1 MPRAMY
7 ICPVCHKNVLAS
19 KAIHIKTRYY
29 HKSCLDKKIKKEKE
43 KIDNDKLTKKQRE
56 QYERALKQS
65 ALPKIPEAVPESEA
79 QAAEKFFSKV
89 EQIQGKCTAKS
100 SAMAYKYKKMYEGF
114 TWEGMEQTLEYCFS
128 VITSICTNPSLGLCS
143 FTLET
148 TPIATVVFNA
158 NLLYTL
164 SCIMANPFFSK
175 NFRKFRYSLLSSK
188 LIVGKSK
195 NTITLINL

>member
-65 ALPKIPEAVPESEA
+65 ALPEIPEAVPESEA

-128 VITSICTNPSLGLCS
+128 
-143 FTLET
+143 
-148 TPIATVVFNA
+148 
-158 NLLYTL
+158 
-164 SCIMANPFFSK
+164 
-175 NFRKFRYSLLSSK
+175 
-188 LIVGKSK
+188 IVGLEAKKDEDSDIVGLIPWYYDQAQAFYAQLDSIEPSK
-195 NTITLINL
+195 VDLDKIYKKKHIKVSPKKKNVDLIDISKIGE

>member
-65 ALPKIPEAVPESEA
+65 ALPEIPEAVPESEA
-79 QAAEKFFSKV
+79 QAAEKFFSKPPHL
-89 EQIQGKCTAKS
+89 
-100 SAMAYKYKKMYEGF
+100 KY
-114 TWEGMEQTLEYCFS
+114 
-128 VITSICTNPSLGLCS
+128 
-143 FTLET
+143 
-148 TPIATVVFNA
+148 
-158 NLLYTL
+158 
-164 SCIMANPFFSK
+164 
-175 NFRKFRYSLLSSK
+175 
-188 LIVGKSK
+188 
-195 NTITLINL
+195 NTIDPRSVPGEDLLNG

>member
-29 HKSCLDKKIKKEKE
+29 HKACLDKKIKKEKE

-65 ALPKIPEAVPESEA
+65 ALPEIPEAVPESEA

-128 VITSICTNPSLGLCS
+128 
-143 FTLET
+143 
-148 TPIATVVFNA
+148 
-158 NLLYTL
+158 
-164 SCIMANPFFSK
+164 
-175 NFRKFRYSLLSSK
+175 
-188 LIVGKSK
+188 IVGLEARKDEDQAFYAQLDSIEPSK
-195 NTITLINL
+195 VDLDKIYKKKHIKVSPKKKNVDLIDISKIGE

>member
-56 QYERALKQS
+56 QYERVLKQS
-65 ALPKIPEAVPESEA
+65 ALPEIPEAVPESEA

-100 SAMAYKYKKMYEGF
+100 SAMAYKYKDMYEF

-128 VITSICTNPSLGLCS
+128 ILGL
-143 FTLET
+143 TLRE
-148 TPIATVVFNA
+148 NGE
-158 NLLYTL
+158 
-164 SCIMANPFFSK
+164 
-175 NFRKFRYSLLSSK
+175 
-188 LIVGKSK
+188 IVGLIPWYYDQAQSFYKQLNNIESQKVDLDKLYKKKYIKVTPKKKDVDLIDISK
-195 NTITLINL
+195 IGE

>member
-1 MPRAMY
+1 MY
-7 ICPVCHKNVLAS
+7 CNKVEICGVNTSKLPVL
-19 KAIHIKTRYY
+19 
-29 HKSCLDKKIKKEKE
+29 KEKE

-65 ALPKIPEAVPESEA
+65 ALPEIPEAVPESEA

-128 VITSICTNPSLGLCS
+128 VG
-143 FTLET
+143 
-148 TPIATVVFNA
+148 
-158 NLLYTL
+158 
-164 SCIMANPFFSK
+164 
-175 NFRKFRYSLLSSK
+175 
-188 LIVGKSK
+188 
-195 NTITLINL
+195 

>member
-29 HKSCLDKKIKKEKE
+29 HKACLDKKIKKEKE

-65 ALPKIPEAVPESEA
+65 ALPEIPEAVPESEA

-100 SAMAYKYKKMYEGF
+100 SAMAYKYK
-114 TWEGMEQTLEYCFS
+114 
-128 VITSICTNPSLGLCS
+128 
-143 FTLET
+143 
-148 TPIATVVFNA
+148 
-158 NLLYTL
+158 
-164 SCIMANPFFSK
+164 
-175 NFRKFRYSLLSSK
+175 
-188 LIVGKSK
+188 
-195 NTITLINL
+195 

>member
-1 MPRAMY
+1 MY

-29 HKSCLDKKIKKEKE
+29 HKACLDKKIKKEKE

-65 ALPKIPEAVPESEA
+65 ALPEIPEAVPESEA
-79 QAAEKFFSKV
+79 QAAEKFFTKV

-100 SAMAYKYKKMYEGF
+100 SAMAYKYKDMYEF

-128 VITSICTNPSLGLCS
+128 ILGL
-143 FTLET
+143 TLREDGE
-148 TPIATVVFNA
+148 
-158 NLLYTL
+158 
-164 SCIMANPFFSK
+164 
-175 NFRKFRYSLLSSK
+175 
-188 LIVGKSK
+188 IVGLIPWYYDQAQSFYKQLNNIESQKVDLDKLYKKKYIKVTPKKKDVDLIDISK
-195 NTITLINL
+195 IGE

>member
-19 KAIHIKTRYY
+19 KAVHIKTRYY
-29 HKSCLDKKIKKEKE
+29 HKACLDKKIKKEKE

-65 ALPKIPEAVPESEA
+65 ALPEIPEAVPESEA
-79 QAAEKFFSKV
+79 QAAEKFFTKV

-100 SAMAYKYKKMYEGF
+100 SAMAYKYKDMYEF

-128 VITSICTNPSLGLCS
+128 ILGL
-143 FTLET
+143 TLRE
-148 TPIATVVFNA
+148 NGE
-158 NLLYTL
+158 
-164 SCIMANPFFSK
+164 
-175 NFRKFRYSLLSSK
+175 
-188 LIVGKSK
+188 IVGLIPWYYDQAQSFYKQLNNIESQKVDLDKLYKKKYIKVTPKKKDVDLIDISK
-195 NTITLINL
+195 IGE

>member
-1 MPRAMY
+1 MY
-7 ICPVCHKNVLAS
+7 K
-19 KAIHIKTRYY
+19 RQ
-29 HKSCLDKKIKKEKE
+29 
-43 KIDNDKLTKKQRE
+43 DNDKLTKKQRE

-128 VITSICTNPSLGLCS
+128 
-143 FTLET
+143 
-148 TPIATVVFNA
+148 
-158 NLLYTL
+158 
-164 SCIMANPFFSK
+164 
-175 NFRKFRYSLLSSK
+175 
-188 LIVGKSK
+188 IVGLEARKDEDSDIVGLIPWYYDQAQAFYAQLDSIEPSK
-195 NTITLINL
+195 VDLDKIYKKKHIKVSPKKKNVDLIDISKIGEGIC

>member
-29 HKSCLDKKIKKEKE
+29 HKACLDKKIKKEKE

-65 ALPKIPEAVPESEA
+65 ALPEIPEAVPESEA
-79 QAAEKFFSKV
+79 QAAEKFFTKV

-100 SAMAYKYKKMYEGF
+100 SAMAYKYKDMYEF

-128 VITSICTNPSLGLCS
+128 ILGL
-143 FTLET
+143 TLREDGE
-148 TPIATVVFNA
+148 
-158 NLLYTL
+158 
-164 SCIMANPFFSK
+164 
-175 NFRKFRYSLLSSK
+175 
-188 LIVGKSK
+188 IVGLIPWYYDQAQSFYKQLNNIESQKVDLDKLYKKKYIKVTPKKKDVDLIDISK
-195 NTITLINL
+195 IGE

>member
-79 QAAEKFFSKV
+79 QAAEKAGTDYIGVGAVFGTSTK
-89 EQIQGKCTAKS
+89 KNARNTH
-100 SAMAYKYKKMYEGF
+100 AMADVK
-114 TWEGMEQTLEYCFS
+114 
-128 VITSICTNPSLGLCS
+128 
-143 FTLET
+143 
-148 TPIATVVFNA
+148 
-158 NLLYTL
+158 
-164 SCIMANPFFSK
+164 
-175 NFRKFRYSLLSSK
+175 
-188 LIVGKSK
+188 
-195 NTITLINL
+195 

>member
-43 KIDNDKLTKKQRE
+43 KIDNDRLTKKQRE

-65 ALPKIPEAVPESEA
+65 ALPEIPEAVPESEA
-79 QAAEKFFSKV
+79 QAAEKFFTKV

-100 SAMAYKYKKMYEGF
+100 SAMAYKYKDMYEF

-128 VITSICTNPSLGLCS
+128 ILGL
-143 FTLET
+143 TLRE
-148 TPIATVVFNA
+148 NGE
-158 NLLYTL
+158 
-164 SCIMANPFFSK
+164 
-175 NFRKFRYSLLSSK
+175 
-188 LIVGKSK
+188 IVGLIPWYYDQAQSFYKQLNNIESQKVDLDKLYKKKYIKVTPKKKDVDLIDISK
-195 NTITLINL
+195 IGE